1 MSDPEYRGQI
11 ESISSLMRTDGVS
24 PDETDPDAMPRYRE
38 FAGPEYGAGDESAA
52 RPVSGS

>member
-1 MSDPEYRGQI
+1 M
-11 ESISSLMRTDGVS
+11 ESISLLMRMDCVS